1 MEKESKPDNVV
12 FNDETGKYD
21 AALKAYATSLGAP
34 VIVASD
40 SMAWKMKSTMKINNK
55 IKAKYLELKSEYEK
69 MITTYEHN
77 NLVLN
82 SKFSF
87 EPQIGEV
94 YHLYQRK
101 NGETF
106 LSIIAPEECNFN
118 ALGSFY
124 LNTDQI
130 WEKL

>member
-1 MEKESKPDNVV
+1 MKKDIKPDNVV
-12 FNDETGKYD
+12 YNAEDDTYD

-34 VIVASD
+34 VITASD
-40 SMAWKMKSTMKINNK
+40 SMAWKKKSVIKINNRMQ
-55 IKAKYLELKSEYEK
+55 AKYLELKSEYEQ
-69 MITTYEHN
+69 MMAEYEYN
-77 NLVLN
+77 NLILN

-87 EPQIGEV
+87 EPLVGEV
-94 YHLYQRK
+94 YHLYKRQ

-118 ALGSFY
+118 AVGSFY